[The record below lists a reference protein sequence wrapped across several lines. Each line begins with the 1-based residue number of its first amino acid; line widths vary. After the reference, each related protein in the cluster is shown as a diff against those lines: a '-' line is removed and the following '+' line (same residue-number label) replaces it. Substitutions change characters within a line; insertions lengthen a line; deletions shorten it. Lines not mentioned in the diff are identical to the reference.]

1 MPPASA
7 VFLLGH
13 SGAILMVTML
23 FMAVT
28 SAGSAELVA
37 VSSLFTY
44 DIYKTYINKNAT
56 GAPPCRI
63 ECVFPTQF
71 QAVSSLFTYDIC
83 KTYINK
89 NATGAPRCRMVVS
102 IQHSFRIVACWE
114 GLKNHTLKY
123 VSCIQRVYTGCV
135 IILSICALAELLN
148 MDCMTRCRCSMRYM
162 PCTGKTIVR
171 MSQYIICA
179 FGCFMGV
186 MAIILLEI
194 GLSLG

>member
-56 GAPPCRI
+56 GAP
-63 ECVFPTQF
+63 
-71 QAVSSLFTYDIC
+71 
-83 KTYINK
+83 
-89 NATGAPRCRMVVS
+89 RCRMAAFP
-102 IQHSFRIVACWE
+102 QHAPGGRLLV
-114 GLKNHTLKY
+114 K
-123 VSCIQRVYTGCV
+123 
-135 IILSICALAELLN
+135 AE
-148 MDCMTRCRCSMRYM
+148 
-162 PCTGKTIVR
+162 
-171 MSQYIICA
+171 
-179 FGCFMGV
+179 
-186 MAIILLEI
+186 E
-194 GLSLG
+194 